1 MFADPKFS
9 SLSPDFWALI
19 KMVSED
25 LGYTTRARG
34 GVDGVAKIFSPYEIA
49 ELCERSNTNI
59 SDEYIELASQY
70 SVWRANALND
80 IIRPN
85 LMDAETAKTTFDNL
99 YHDIYQRKGFS
110 AKLPMNKQS
119 GQMKQ
124 VNYFT
129 AIINIITED
138 VITQLI
144 NTPHPGFDDDP
155 RGLVF
160 VWDRNNRLVGGA
172 SRRFDGAYPS
182 INNPK
187 IIWEIKE
194 YYYATTFGSR
204 VADGV
209 YETQLDGF
217 EFQEIYNRTGIK
229 VYHTLFI
236 DAYRTWWVQG
246 KSYLCR
252 LMDALNAGLVDEVI
266 VGKEVLTR
274 WPQVLR
280 EQL

>member
-9 SLSPDFWALI
+9 RLDADFWALI
-19 KMVSED
+19 KLVSEE
-25 LGYTTRARG
+25 LGYTSKGPNGSIAR
-34 GVDGVAKIFSPYEIA
+34 VFSPYEIDDI
-49 ELCERSNTNI
+49 CRKMRTNI
-59 SDEYIELASQY
+59 SDEYIRLASEY
-70 SVWRANALND
+70 SQWRAFALND
-80 IIRPN
+80 IIQPN
-85 LMDAETAKTTFDNL
+85 LMDAEAAKNTFEGL
-99 YHDIYQRKGFS
+99 YRDIYQRYGYCS
-110 AKLPMNKQS
+110 KLPMNKQS
-119 GQMKQ
+119 GTMKQ

-138 VITQLI
+138 VISRLHAS
-144 NTPHPGFDDDP
+144 NEAPGFDDDP
-155 RGLVF
+155 RGLVY
-160 VWDRNNRLVGGA
+160 VWNRNNELVGAA

-182 INNPK
+182 IYNPK

-229 VYHTLFI
+229 VFHTLFI
-236 DAYRTWWVQG
+236 DAYRTWWIQG

-252 LMDALNAGLVDEVI
+252 LMDAMNAGLVDEVI

-274 WPQVLR
+274 WPEVLSN
-280 EQL
+280 LL

>member
-1 MFADPKFS
+1 MFADPRFS

-19 KMVSED
+19 KMVSEN
-25 LGYTTRARG
+25 LGYTTRARDG
-34 GVDGVAKIFSPYEIA
+34 GIAKVFSPYEIA
-49 ELCERSNTNI
+49 DLCERTHTNI
-59 SDEYIELASQY
+59 SDAYIDLASQY
-70 SVWRANALND
+70 SVWRASALND
-80 IIRPN
+80 IIQPN
-85 LMDAETAKTTFDNL
+85 LMDAETAKETFERL
-99 YHDIYQRKGFS
+99 YNHIYQRKRFS
-110 AKLPMNKQS
+110 AKLPLNKQS

-138 VITQLI
+138 VITERT
-144 NTPHPGFDDDP
+144 NSPHPGFDDDP

-160 VWDRNNRLVGGA
+160 VWDNDNKLVGGA

-217 EFQEIYNRTGIK
+217 EFKELYNRTGIK
-229 VYHTLFI
+229 VFHTLFI
-236 DAYRTWWVQG
+236 DAYRTWWGQG

-274 WPQVLR
+274 WPQVLIKH
-280 EQL
+280 L